1 MVSEIKFQSE
11 DLINAAKKRK
21 SVLLLMENGFSKR
34 KYKIILEI
42 VVISFFILI
51 IAAPIINIISNVID
65 NVGEIR
71 IRLFYDELL
80 GDLQWEIMKDALWH
94 SFSTAFIAVGIDI
107 VIGFPIAIM
116 LTRNDFPG
124 KKLLD
129 ALVDLPMAVPT
140 SALGFSVLLF
150 WRMDIF
156 DVAPGKMLIIF
167 VHVVFTFPYIVRNLK
182 LAIEKVNPLL
192 EKAAMTLSAP
202 KLTVLRTISLPLIRE
217 GLIAGAILAFT
228 RSLGET
234 GATMI
239 CAGLIETAPLVVVGL
254 RKQLQLP
261 TASFLSLVLIT
272 ISLILLIIVKLIAR
286 RNVSTSKFWQIHY
299 PTERELSKDRYTIG
313 IKIIA
318 GILMVVFILIPSFF
332 IISHINIGEI
342 QLELFAPDK
351 KWAQLW
357 KALVNSFQIGFFVVL
372 IDVIVGIP
380 FAFILTREKWGRVNA
395 ILDTI
400 LDIPLTIPSA
410 ALGFAVFMFW
420 GPAGLNFASPG
431 MDMIIFVHMTFTF
444 PYVVRPIATT
454 IRTVNEGH
462 EEASATLGASN
473 LTTFRKITLPAIK
486 NGIIAGMVAAFTRSL
501 GETGATLIVMGA
513 DRTIPVLIVDWVEE
527 NSFSSAAFA
536 SVLVIVLSG
545 ILLFLLRAF
554 SPKQREVL

>member
-1 MVSEIKFQSE
+1 MVSEMKFQSE
-11 DLINAAKKRK
+11 DLRKTAKKRK
-21 SVLLLMENGFSKR
+21 SLLLRMENEFSKR

-42 VVISFFILI
+42 IVISFFILI

-71 IRLFYDELL
+71 IRLFDDELL

-107 VIGFPIAIM
+107 IIGFPIAIM

-150 WRMDIF
+150 WRTF
-156 DVAPGKMLIIF
+156 DVAPGKLLIIF

-261 TASFLSLVLIT
+261 TASFLSLILIT
-272 ISLILLIIVKLIAR
+272 ISLILLVIVKLIAR
-286 RNVSTSKFWQIHY
+286 RKVSTSKFWQIHY
-299 PTERELSKDRYTIG
+299 QAERELSKDKYTIG
-313 IKIIA
+313 IKVIA

-332 IISHINIGEI
+332 IISQINMGEI
-342 QLELFAPDK
+342 QLELFRLDN
-351 KWAQLW
+351 KWAHLW

-444 PYVVRPIATT
+444 PYVVRPIAAT

>member
-1 MVSEIKFQSE
+1 MTIT
-11 DLINAAKKRK
+11 AKKRK
-21 SVLLLMENGFSKR
+21 SVVLLMENELSKR

-42 VVISFFILI
+42 IVISFFILI

-71 IRLFYDELL
+71 NRLFYDDLL
-80 GDLQWEIMKDALWH
+80 GNLQWQIMKEALWH
-94 SFSTAFIAVGIDI
+94 SFSTAFLAVGIDI
-107 VIGFPIAIM
+107 IIGFPIAVL

-124 KKLLD
+124 KKILD

-150 WRMDIF
+150 WSLF
-156 DVAPGKMLIIF
+156 EVTPGKTLIIF
-167 VHVVFTFPYIVRNLK
+167 VHVAFTFPYIVRNLK
-182 LAIEKVNPLL
+182 LAIEKVDPLL

-202 KLTVLRTISLPLIRE
+202 KLTVLRTISFPLIRE

-239 CAGLIETAPLVVVGL
+239 CACLIETAPIIVVGL
-254 RKQLQLP
+254 RINLQLP
-261 TASFLSLVLIT
+261 SASFLSLILIT
-272 ISLILLIIVKLIAR
+272 ISLILLIIVKLLAR

-299 PTERELSKDRYTIG
+299 RAERELSKNRYTIG
-313 IKIIA
+313 IKIFA
-318 GILMVVFILIPSFF
+318 GMLMVAFVLIPSFY
-332 IISHINIGEI
+332 IVSQMNIGEI
-342 QLELFAPDK
+342 QSELFGADN
-351 KWAQLW
+351 KWAHLW
-357 KALVNSFQIGFFVVL
+357 TSLVNSFQIGFFVVL
-372 IDVIVGIP
+372 IDVIFGIP
-380 FAFILTREKWGRVNA
+380 FAFILTREKWGRVNS
-395 ILDTI
+395 ILDTV

-420 GPAGLNFASPG
+420 GPAVLNFASPG
-431 MDMIIFVHMTFTF
+431 MIMIIFVHMTFTF
-444 PYVVRPIATT
+444 PYVVRPIAAT
-454 IRTVNEGH
+454 IRTVNVGH
-462 EEASATLGASN
+462 EEASATLGASH

-536 SVLVIVLSG
+536 SVLVIGLSG
-545 ILLFLLRAF
+545 ILLFLLRAVT
-554 SPKQREVL
+554 PKQEDFL